1 MNSRPAGVDGVDTA
15 SDHSQPTLSTES
27 TMSTRVALSS
37 NRSSFTSTRGYDAA
51 GREGGGGTTDRSL
64 GLDLLGLESVFQ
76 TGHGTRYF
84 VEDQR

>member
-1 MNSRPAGVDGVDTA
+1 MEWTPPATTA
-15 SDHSQPTLSTES
+15 NLLCPLSPLCPLP
-27 TMSTRVALSS
+27 STRVALSS